1 MMEGGDIFVMIG
13 AMLVSFI
20 LGFIGVLL
28 IAGKTTL
35 NYLKVKMGR
44 GRKILIFARTE
55 FGWRSFV
62 GTKVNNTVRWKYDGK
77 KQITTIKEGDIGRY
91 MRQDALFVP
100 ADKPAKA
107 YKVDEGRFY
116 PEDFDPE
123 VFNNLL
129 IRALTR
135 PTVDGTDDLKKLLI
149 ACLFLLVLIGF
160 GVIMV
165 YMRVGELIGGAVI

>member
-1 MMEGGDIFVMIG
+1 METGDILVMIG
-13 AMLVSFI
+13 SMLVSFI
-20 LGFIGVLL
+20 LGFIGVLF

-35 NYLKVKMGR
+35 NYLKVKLGR
-44 GRKILIFARTE
+44 GKKILIFARTE
-55 FGWRSFV
+55 FGWRSIV
-62 GTKVNNTVRWKYDGK
+62 GKKKKNTVEWKYDGQK
-77 KQITTIKEGDIGRY
+77 NITTIEEGDIGRY

-107 YKVDEGRFY
+107 YKVSEGRFY

-135 PTVDGTDDLKKLLI
+135 PSVDGTDDLKKLIVGCLI
-149 ACLFLLVLIGF
+149 LLVLIGLGMIILF
-160 GVIMV
+160 MRVSELGAGGVI
-165 YMRVGELIGGAVI
+165 